1 VTVEGGSGYW
11 GRYNSPFY
19 LRGDREDIGDYH
31 KKGCERGVVE
41 VLNLAYLPV
50 I

>member
-1 VTVEGGSGYW
+1 VTVGGGSGYW

-31 KKGCERGVVE
+31 KKDVKGE
-41 VLNLAYLPV
+41 LLKY
-50 I
+50 